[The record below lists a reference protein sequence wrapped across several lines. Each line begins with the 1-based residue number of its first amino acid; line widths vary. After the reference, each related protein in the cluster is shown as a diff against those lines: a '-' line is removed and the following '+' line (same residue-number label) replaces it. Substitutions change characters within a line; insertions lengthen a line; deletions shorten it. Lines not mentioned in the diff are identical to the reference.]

1 MSLLFGAALAM
12 GCTNDMGD
20 DGRGGKEPLYEKENS
35 NVMGTV
41 TCDGYGV
48 AGVVVSDGVSVTK
61 TDKSGRY
68 WLENVAVD
76 REPEIF
82 MSIPSGYETVERK
95 GMGQAFYHRAANV
108 EGVQTF
114 NFTLKKV
121 EQSGYELL
129 VIADSHVL
137 GGASIYGSTEDVNLY
152 NNTFIPE
159 YKKYAQKCLDEGRRV
174 YSVHCGDMT
183 QHSAWKKY
191 DLEDYREDTNL
202 EEVLAFNAIGNHD
215 HNSCSEFGLGSFDNE
230 TQHLARKSFRE
241 TLGPAYYSVNI
252 GTEHYVFLDN
262 IYVNKHETAY
272 DEKVSQQQLAWLAK
286 DIEAVDKSK
295 IKGVVL
301 VMHAPMYDL
310 NGKVICGN
318 GDKVLDRL
326 RNFPL
331 TILIGH
337 NHIDRTNFLQSSA
350 GKPIVHFLHPTLAG
364 VAWLGKITSDGV
376 PRSFVAYNFKDGRST
391 KRLFVPFD
399 EGEDVNKPYRL
410 YDNKGSRWTYPIT
423 EFSGQENKRDDDK
436 IKEDASSNEKPAVI
450 VNFWGA
456 VRCELVMDG
465 AEDTTNATK
474 GGMFDLAFRD
484 WFWPSFES
492 SDRNSIYNDGKGTLP
507 DWQDPYRFNT
517 HIWRFVPKDPSV
529 PVMLDIYD
537 AHDKCTRVTLYAK

>member
-1 MSLLFGAALAM
+1 MIKSCKIFLTLLFGAALAM

-183 QHSAWKKY
+183 STRRGRSTTWRIIARIQISKRCWHSM
-191 DLEDYREDTNL
+191 L
-202 EEVLAFNAIGNHD
+202 LA
-215 HNSCSEFGLGSFDNE
+215 
-230 TQHLARKSFRE
+230 TTTT
-241 TLGPAYYSVNI
+241 TLV
-252 GTEHYVFLDN
+252 
-262 IYVNKHETAY
+262 
-272 DEKVSQQQLAWLAK
+272 VSL
-286 DIEAVDKSK
+286 
-295 IKGVVL
+295 
-301 VMHAPMYDL
+301 
-310 NGKVICGN
+310 
-318 GDKVLDRL
+318 VLDRL
-326 RNFPL
+326 I
-331 TILIGH
+331 TKH
-337 NHIDRTNFLQSSA
+337 S
-350 GKPIVHFLHPTLAG
+350 TLLA
-364 VAWLGKITSDGV
+364 
-376 PRSFVAYNFKDGRST
+376 R
-391 KRLFVPFD
+391 
-399 EGEDVNKPYRL
+399 
-410 YDNKGSRWTYPIT
+410 
-423 EFSGQENKRDDDK
+423 
-436 IKEDASSNEKPAVI
+436 ASEKP
-450 VNFWGA
+450 
-456 VRCELVMDG
+456 
-465 AEDTTNATK
+465 
-474 GGMFDLAFRD
+474 
-484 WFWPSFES
+484 
-492 SDRNSIYNDGKGTLP
+492 
-507 DWQDPYRFNT
+507 
-517 HIWRFVPKDPSV
+517 SV
-529 PVMLDIYD
+529 LHTI
-537 AHDKCTRVTLYAK
+537 R